1 MTDIDKQ
8 TISKLHKLL
17 VKKTISPRELLQ
29 ETVKKA
35 QDSEPKINAFREFT
49 LDAALES
56 ARLAEN
62 KFLAGHINSKVL
74 GIPFSIKDN
83 VDVKGAESC
92 FGSLSK
98 PVKPKESAPVAKSLF
113 AAGGCLI
120 GKTNMTEFGAKA
132 SSDSPLSGI
141 TSNPRNLDYTTGGS
155 SAGAAASVAAG
166 VTSFAIGTDGGGS
179 TRIPASFCG
188 LVGFKPTFGLIPVHP
203 PPIVGDLF
211 HIGIIAR
218 TVDDILEVFKV
229 VADQHHSLRKTN
241 RKPKL
246 SLKPTTDSSINK
258 KIFFFWSLSD
268 EAPDAAVKNVIEK
281 ALKICDAAGMNIV
294 YSEPMLTCSLY
305 EIFESKF
312 LGGIAKKVSDV
323 VNFNQFGDREIIKET
338 ERYKAQPKL
347 SEKYVAAEIEK
358 LEKFFSNF
366 LQNMDLLMCPTVLHK
381 PFLKSSSRP
390 PGTETLGIL
399 EWPSNCILANLLG
412 LPAVTIPCGTTS
424 DGLPIGIQLIS
435 RRYEDIELLSNAH
448 ALYELLGMPCSAPAI
463 VGQSN

>member
-246 SLKPTTDSSINK
+246 SLKPTTDNSINK

-312 LGGIAKKVSDV
+312 LGGIAKK
-323 VNFNQFGDREIIKET
+323 
-338 ERYKAQPKL
+338 
-347 SEKYVAAEIEK
+347 
-358 LEKFFSNF
+358 
-366 LQNMDLLMCPTVLHK
+366 
-381 PFLKSSSRP
+381 
-390 PGTETLGIL
+390 
-399 EWPSNCILANLLG
+399 
-412 LPAVTIPCGTTS
+412 
-424 DGLPIGIQLIS
+424 S
-435 RRYEDIELLSNAH
+435 RR
-448 ALYELLGMPCSAPAI
+448 CR
-463 VGQSN
+463 

>member
-8 TISKLHKLL
+8 TIRNLHELL
-17 VKKTISPRELLQ
+17 VKKTISPPELLQ
-29 ETVKKA
+29 ETVKKT
-35 QDSEPKINAFREFT
+35 QDAEPKINAFREFT

-56 ARLAEN
+56 ARLAES
-62 KFLAGHINSKVL
+62 KFSKGHINSQVL

-83 VDVKGAESC
+83 IDVEGTESC

-98 PVKPKESAPVAKSLF
+98 PVEPTVSAPVAKSLF
-113 AAGGCLI
+113 VAGGCLI

-141 TSNPRNLDYTTGGS
+141 TSNPRNLNYTTGGS

-179 TRIPASFCG
+179 IRIPASFCG

-203 PPIVGDLF
+203 PPIVGNLF

-218 TVDDILEVFKV
+218 TIEDILAVFEV
-229 VADQHHSLRKTN
+229 VADQHHSPKKTN
-241 RKPKL
+241 GEPKF
-246 SLKPTTDSSINK
+246 SLNPLRDNSINK
-258 KIFFFWSLSD
+258 KINFFWSLSD
-268 EAPDAAVKNVIEK
+268 QAPDTAVKSVIEK

-312 LGGIAKKVSDV
+312 LKGIAKKVSSV
-323 VNFNQFGDREIIKET
+323 ANFNQFGDREIIKET
-338 ERYKAQPKL
+338 ERYTDQPKL

-358 LEKFFSNF
+358 LEKFLSHF
-366 LQNMDLLMCPTVLHK
+366 LQNTDLLMCPTVLHK

-435 RRYEDIELLSNAH
+435 SRYKDIELLSDAH
-448 ALYELLGMPCSAPAI
+448 TLYELLGMPCSAPAI
-463 VGQSN
+463 VN

>member
-1 MTDIDKQ
+1 MMDIDKQ
-8 TISKLHKLL
+8 TISKLHELL

-35 QDSEPKINAFREFT
+35 QDAEPKINAFREFT

-62 KFLAGHINSKVL
+62 KFLEGLINSKVL

-83 VDVKGAESC
+83 IDVEGVESC

-98 PVKPKESAPVAKSLF
+98 PVRPTVSAPVAKSLF

-203 PPIVGDLF
+203 PPIVGNLF

-218 TVDDILEVFKV
+218 TIEDALEVFKV
-229 VADQHHSLRKTN
+229 VTDQKPNSSKTN
-241 RKPKL
+241 GELKASPK
-246 SLKPTTDSSINK
+246 SRCEHKINK
-258 KIFFFWSLSD
+258 KINFFWSLND
-268 EAPDAAVKNVIEK
+268 QAPDAAVKDVIEK
-281 ALKICDAAGMNIV
+281 ALEIFDAGGVDIV
-294 YSEPMLTCSLY
+294 QSEPTLTLSLY
-305 EIFESKF
+305 EIFESRF
-312 LGGIAKKVSDV
+312 LGGIAKKVSSVTD
-323 VNFNQFGDREIIKET
+323 FNHFGDREIIKEI
-338 ERYKAQPKL
+338 EKYRDQSKL

-358 LEKFFSNF
+358 LEKFLSHT
-366 LQNMDLLMCPTVLHK
+366 LRDTDLLMCPTVLHK
-381 PFLKSSSRP
+381 PFLKSSTRP

-412 LPAVTIPCGTTS
+412 LPAVSMPCGTTS
-424 DGLPIGIQLIS
+424 DGLPIGIQLVSS
-435 RRYEDIELLSNAH
+435 RFKDTELLNSADI
-448 ALYELLGMPCSAPAI
+448 LSKLLGKPYSSPTIA
-463 VGQSN
+463 GE

>member
-1 MTDIDKQ
+1 MTDINKQ
-8 TISKLHKLL
+8 TISNLHQLL
-17 VKKTISPRELLQ
+17 VKKTISPPELLQ

-35 QDSEPKINAFREFT
+35 RDSEPKINAFREFT
-49 LDAALES
+49 LDAAFES
-56 ARLAEN
+56 ARLAES
-62 KFLAGHINSKVL
+62 KFLTGHINSQVL
-74 GIPFSIKDN
+74 GIPFSLKDN
-83 VDVKGAESC
+83 IDVEGTESC

-98 PVKPKESAPVAKSLF
+98 PVEPQVSAPVAKSLF
-113 AAGGCLI
+113 EAGGCLI

-141 TSNPRNLDYTTGGS
+141 TSNPRNLNFTTGGS

-218 TVDDILEVFKV
+218 TIDDILAVFEV
-229 VADQHHSLRKTN
+229 VADQHHSPRKTIG
-241 RKPKL
+241 KPKF
-246 SLKPTTDSSINK
+246 SLKPLRDNGINK
-258 KIFFFWSLSD
+258 KIIFFWSLSD
-268 EAPDAAVKNVIEK
+268 QAPDAAVKSVVEK
-281 ALKICDAAGMNIV
+281 ALKTCDAAGMRIDQP
-294 YSEPMLTCSLY
+294 EPTFTLSLY

-312 LGGIAKKVSDV
+312 LGGIAKKVSSV
-323 VNFNQFGDREIIKET
+323 ATFNQFGDREIIEEI
-338 ERYKAQPKL
+338 ERYTEQPKL

-358 LEKFFSNF
+358 LEKFFRHL
-366 LQNMDLLMCPTVLHK
+366 LQNTDLLMCPTVLHK

-435 RRYEDIELLSNAH
+435 SRYEDIELLGNAH

-463 VGQSN
+463 VD

>member
-8 TISKLHKLL
+8 TIRALHELL
-17 VKKTISPRELLQ
+17 LEKTISPPELLQ
-29 ETVKKA
+29 ETVKRAKDA
-35 QDSEPKINAFREFT
+35 EPKINAFREFT
-49 LDAALES
+49 LDDAFES

-62 KFLAGHINSKVL
+62 KFLRGHINSQVL

-83 VDVKGAESC
+83 IDVEGIESC

-98 PVKPKESAPVAKSLF
+98 PAEPTVSAPVAKSLF
-113 AAGGCLI
+113 ASGGCLI

-188 LVGFKPTFGLIPVHP
+188 LIGFKPTYGLIPVYP
-203 PPIVGDLF
+203 PPIIGNLF

-218 TVDDILEVFKV
+218 NVDDIVAVFEVV
-229 VADQHHSLRKTN
+229 TN
-241 RKPKL
+241 QNHNPSKPNGKAKFIPK
-246 SLKPTTDSSINK
+246 SLKDNKINK
-258 KIFFFWSLSD
+258 KIIFFWSLSYQ
-268 EAPDAAVKNVIEK
+268 APDAAVKNVIEK
-281 ALKICDAAGMNIV
+281 ALKIFDAAGIDIV
-294 YSEPMLTCSLY
+294 HSEPTLTLSLY

-312 LGGIAKKVSDV
+312 LGGVANKVSSV
-323 VNFNQFGDREIIKET
+323 ANFSQFGDSEIIKET
-338 ERYKAQPKL
+338 ERFKEQPKL
-347 SEKYVAAEIEK
+347 SEEYVAAEIEK
-358 LEKFFSNF
+358 LEKYLSHV
-366 LQNMDLLMCPTVLHK
+366 LQNTELLMCPTVLHK

-390 PGTETLGIL
+390 PRTETLGIL

-412 LPAVTIPCGTTS
+412 LPAVTIPCGTTT

-435 RRYEDIELLSNAH
+435 SRYKDIELLSNAH
-448 ALYELLGMPCSAPAI
+448 ALYELLGTPYSAPTI
-463 VGQSN
+463 ID

>member
-1 MTDIDKQ
+1 MKFFLPRIKLHSSNRANAQAVATGQIVD
-8 TISKLHKLL
+8 TISNISIVKLFANSKYEDNAALTAFGNLKKSLQGYGKEL
-17 VKKTISPRELLQ
+17 VRFRLSMVIFASSIFLFVLAACLFLWVQNAISP
-29 ETVKKA
+29 
-35 QDSEPKINAFREFT
+35 
-49 LDAALES
+49 
-56 ARLAEN
+56 
-62 KFLAGHINSKVL
+62 
-74 GIPFSIKDN
+74 
-83 VDVKGAESC
+83 GA
-92 FGSLSK
+92 
-98 PVKPKESAPVAKSLF
+98 VV
-113 AAGGCLI
+113 AAG
-120 GKTNMTEFGAKA
+120 
-132 SSDSPLSGI
+132 
-141 TSNPRNLDYTTGGS
+141 
-155 SAGAAASVAAG
+155 SVAAG

-218 TVDDILEVFKV
+218 TIDDILAVFEVA
-229 VADQHHSLRKTN
+229 ADQDHRSRKTN
-241 RKPKL
+241 GKPKL
-246 SLKPTTDSSINK
+246 SLKPPQIHSINK
-258 KIFFFWSLSD
+258 KIIFFWSLSD
-268 EAPDAAVKNVIEK
+268 QAPDAAVKSVIEK

-312 LGGIAKKVSDV
+312 LGGIAKKVSGV
-323 VNFNQFGDREIIKET
+323 ANFNQFGDREIIKET
-338 ERYKAQPKL
+338 ERYTAQPKL

-366 LQNMDLLMCPTVLHK
+366 LQNTDLLMCPTVLHK
-381 PFLKSSSRP
+381 PFVKSRSRP

-435 RRYEDIELLSNAH
+435 SRYEDIELLSNAH
-448 ALYELLGMPCSAPAI
+448 TLYELLGMPCSASAI
-463 VGQSN
+463 VN